1 MLMNLFILW
10 ILMSLFCGSQ
20 TAGRTVR
27 FLLGIVVFFW
37 VVRILACFGLIIGNR
52 NLSKC
57 GMMMTVTD
65 AESIYVISVKFEDGR
80 TIANQSYDDFLAG
93 RIVPHDIQKHRQKT
107 GRSHSR
113 NTGKSH
119 IGETG
124 YAIDGMKATIIEWI
138 DKNHIVAKTE
148 DEKTYVLNYSHFL
161 EGKCLGA
168 KDRRMEKDKKSHIGE
183 RVELPNGMSAEI
195 TEYKNFHDIT
205 AKRSDGRIFHLSYD
219 RFCKGKN
226 LGTREDRRDVH
237 IGKRY
242 QLHNGVWVTI
252 IGNNGSN
259 DVAVQTDTGYVKRHL
274 RLQNVIAGRVR
285 IPKEYL
291 FPDADG

>member
-20 TAGRTVR
+20 TAGKTVR

-124 YAIDGMKATIIEWI
+124 YAIDGMKATIIE
-138 DKNHIVAKTE
+138 
-148 DEKTYVLNYSHFL
+148 YYGS
-161 EGKCLGA
+161 
-168 KDRRMEKDKKSHIGE
+168 KKP
-183 RVELPNGMSAEI
+183 LC
-195 TEYKNFHDIT
+195 HDNRT
-205 AKRSDGRIFHLSYD
+205 
-219 RFCKGKN
+219 
-226 LGTREDRRDVH
+226 
-237 IGKRY
+237 
-242 QLHNGVWVTI
+242 
-252 IGNNGSN
+252 
-259 DVAVQTDTGYVKRHL
+259 TDPR
-274 RLQNVIAGRVR
+274 
-285 IPKEYL
+285 
-291 FPDADG
+291 

>member
-37 VVRILACFGLIIGNR
+37 VVRILACFGL
-52 NLSKC
+52 
-57 GMMMTVTD
+57 
-65 AESIYVISVKFEDGR
+65 
-80 TIANQSYDDFLAG
+80 
-93 RIVPHDIQKHRQKT
+93 
-107 GRSHSR
+107 
-113 NTGKSH
+113 
-119 IGETG
+119 
-124 YAIDGMKATIIEWI
+124 
-138 DKNHIVAKTE
+138 
-148 DEKTYVLNYSHFL
+148 
-161 EGKCLGA
+161 
-168 KDRRMEKDKKSHIGE
+168 
-183 RVELPNGMSAEI
+183 
-195 TEYKNFHDIT
+195 IT

-274 RLQNVIAGRVR
+274 RLQNVITGRVR